1 MDQIFDMISVDRIK
15 IIEAKD
21 KESALKEMVGLLA
34 TARSIRDNQ
43 EFEKAIMDREKI
55 LSTSIGLGIAIPHVR
70 LDSVTDITIAIG
82 VLKKGIEYESFD
94 GQPVNIIIMIASPS
108 GAHREYLR
116 TLAKIALFL
125 KNPSLR
131 NKILSAETPD
141 EIYTALKGL

>member
-21 KESALKEMVGLLA
+21 KESALKEMVGLLS

-131 NKILSAETPD
+131 NKILSAETPG
-141 EIYTALKGL
+141 EIYAALKGL

>member
-21 KESALKEMVGLLA
+21 KESALKEMVGLLS

-108 GAHREYLR
+108 EAHREYLR

-131 NKILSAETPD
+131 NKILSAENPN
-141 EIYTALKGL
+141 EIYMALKGL

>member
-1 MDQIFDMISVDRIK
+1 MDQIYDMISVDRIK

-21 KESALKEMVGLLA
+21 KESALKEIVGLLS
-34 TARSIRDNQ
+34 TAGSIRDKQ

-55 LSTSIGLGIAIPHVR
+55 LSTSIGIGIAIPHVR

-82 VLKKGIEYESFD
+82 VLKKGIDYESFD

-125 KNPSLR
+125 KNPTLR
-131 NKILSAETPD
+131 NKILSAETPG
-141 EIYTALKGL
+141 EIYAAMKGL

>member
-1 MDQIFDMISVDRIK
+1 MDQIFDMISEDRIK

-34 TARSIRDNQ
+34 TAKSILDNE
-43 EFEKAIMDREKI
+43 EFEKAILDREKI

-70 LDSVTDITIAIG
+70 LDSVTEITIAIG
-82 VLKKGIEYESFD
+82 VCKNDIEYESFD

-108 GAHREYLR
+108 KAHREYLR
-116 TLAKIALFL
+116 TLAKIALLL

-131 NKILSAETPD
+131 NKILGAENPN
-141 EIYTALKGL
+141 EIYTALKGF

>member
-21 KESALKEMVGLLA
+21 KESALKEMVGLLS

-125 KNPSLR
+125 KNSSLR
-131 NKILSAETPD
+131 NKILSAVTPD

>member
-94 GQPVNIIIMIASPS
+94 GQPVNIIIMIASPLA
-108 GAHREYLR
+108 AHREYLR

-131 NKILSAETPD
+131 NKILSAETPG
-141 EIYTALKGL
+141 EIYAALKGL